1 MTDLPNSAA
10 DRAAN
15 ASTPD
20 GETPAG
26 DPELAALVR
35 RDAPPDDA
43 DPSLAALVNLGRRP
57 VSSAI
62 PAAPAAGAPERPV
75 AGAPAADETAQ
86 ASEAGPTAGDATPEA
101 GADATE
107 PVFDVTS
114 AAADSTSPD
123 PDEPAPVAANAGAA
137 GSPSAGAAPADA
149 TTADAPAPGEPTDTA
164 PADTSPTSE
173 PGVDAVPVLPLA
185 AAVTDGE
192 PPARPRR
199 RRSLALRFGVSFV
212 LGFLLAVGSGAGV
225 LYAWG
230 QQYDGR
236 VLPGVRVGSTE
247 LGGLTPEQAEAEIA
261 NAYGSLAT
269 GQITLTGPDG
279 HMTTISYADVGRGPD
294 TSALVDAALAAGRQ
308 GEPLA
313 NLIGAPQA
321 AIHGVTLD
329 SAVAYDRD
337 RLAAAVETLATTID
351 QTPADASVSAG
362 QGGTFSVSPAKDG
375 RAVDKAALLTALD
388 QQLAALGTPES
399 ITMAVPVVSLAP
411 AVATASAEA
420 AKAAADRMAADVVVA
435 RGQDSWTIAGTSLAP
450 LISFSTAADG
460 SITPVFDESGLDPIL
475 TTLAQKVNQTAQE
488 AGLTLVSGHV
498 VATGTSREGRTL
510 NAAGMKAAIIS
521 EIGARQA
528 GAAASP
534 VAAVVKAVDPKL
546 TTTAANAFAAKM
558 VPISSFSVYY
568 WVIVN
573 NHWGGNIEAPA
584 TKING
589 TVVPAGGTFDF
600 WKVVGDLHKLP
611 GEGPGNA
618 IEGGKITVTGAFGGG
633 ICTTSTTLFNAAI
646 HAGMVPLARQNHN
659 EFITRYPPGL
669 DATVWIVG
677 TAKQTMSFKNDTK
690 YPILI
695 QRTITHAGSKRWLTF
710 KIWSVP
716 NGRTTKITNTVIQ
729 NGPRAIDTVVKD
741 PTKPVGY
748 SYRNNAP
755 ADGAKVWVTV
765 SIYDHGK
772 LHWTKRY
779 YSNYPAVKGVLVVGT
794 KT

>member
-1 MTDLPNSAA
+1 MTDLPNS
-10 DRAAN
+10 
-15 ASTPD
+15 TPD
-20 GETPAG
+20 DETPIGDPELAALVRRDAPAG

-35 RDAPPDDA
+35 RD
-43 DPSLAALVNLGRRP
+43 
-57 VSSAI
+57 
-62 PAAPAAGAPERPV
+62 
-75 AGAPAADETAQ
+75 
-86 ASEAGPTAGDATPEA
+86 TPEA

-107 PVFDVTS
+107 PV
-114 AAADSTSPD
+114 
-123 PDEPAPVAANAGAA
+123 
-137 GSPSAGAAPADA
+137 
-149 TTADAPAPGEPTDTA
+149 
-164 PADTSPTSE
+164 
-173 PGVDAVPVLPLA
+173 VDAVPVLPLA

-199 RRSLALRFGVSFV
+199 RRSLALLFGVSLV
-212 LGFLLAVGSGAGV
+212 LGFVLAAGIGTGV

-247 LGGLTPEQAEAEIA
+247 LGGLTREQAEAAIA
-261 NAYGSLAT
+261 NAYGSLGT

-279 HMTTISYADVGRGPD
+279 QTTTLSYADVGRGPD

-313 NLIGAPQA
+313 NLIGGPKA

-329 SAVAYDRD
+329 SAVTYDRD
-337 RLAAAVETLATTID
+337 KLAAAVETLATRID
-351 QTPADASVSAG
+351 QTPVDASVSAG
-362 QGGTFSVSPAKDG
+362 QGGTFSVSSAKDG

-388 QQLAALGTPES
+388 QQLAALGTPAS
-399 ITMAVPVVSLAP
+399 ITMAVPVVPLAP

-420 AKAAADRMAADVVVA
+420 AKAAAERMAADVVVA
-435 RGQDSWTIAGTSLAP
+435 RGDDSWTIAGTSLTP

-460 SITPVFDESGLDPIL
+460 TITPVLDESGLDPIL
-475 TTLAQKVNQTAQE
+475 TTLAKKVNQTAQD
-488 AGLTLVSGHV
+488 AGLKLVSGRV

-510 NAAGMKAAIIS
+510 DAVGMKAAIVSAIQ
-521 EIGARQA
+521 ARQS

-534 VAAVVKAVDPKL
+534 VGAVVKAVDPKL
-546 TTTAANAFAAKM
+546 TAADAKAFAAKM
-558 VPISSFSVYY
+558 RPISSYSVYY

-573 NHWGGNIEAPA
+573 NHWGGNIEGPA
-584 TKING
+584 TVING

-600 WKVVGDLHKLP
+600 WKEVGDLHDAP
-611 GEGPGNA
+611 GTGPGNA

-633 ICTTSTTLFNAAI
+633 ICTTSTTLFNAAFR
-646 HAGMVPLARQNHN
+646 AGMVPLARKNHN
-659 EFITRYPPGL
+659 EFISRYPAGL

-677 TAKQTMSFKNDTK
+677 KTKQTMSFKNDTE

-695 QRTITHAGSKRWLTF
+695 TRTVTGNSSKRWLTF

-716 NGRTTKITNTVIQ
+716 NHRTATVTNTVIQ
-729 NGPRAIDTVVKD
+729 PGERAVHKIVKD

-748 SYRNNAP
+748 RFFNNA
-755 ADGAKVWVTV
+755 AVDGAKVWTTV

-772 LHWTKRY
+772 LHWQKRY
-779 YSNYPAVKGVLVVGT
+779 FSNYPAVDGVTIVGT

>member
-10 DRAAN
+10 DRAGN
-15 ASTPD
+15 ASTPA

-35 RDAPPDDA
+35 RDTPSDGA
-43 DPSLAALVNLGRRP
+43 DPSLAALVKLVRQP
-57 VSSAI
+57 ASS
-62 PAAPAAGAPERPV
+62 
-75 AGAPAADETAQ
+75 
-86 ASEAGPTAGDATPEA
+86 
-101 GADATE
+101 ADATE
-107 PVFDVTS
+107 PGFDVTS
-114 AAADSTSPD
+114 AAADLTSPD
-123 PDEPAPVAANAGAA
+123 PDEPV
-137 GSPSAGAAPADA
+137 
-149 TTADAPAPGEPTDTA
+149 
-164 PADTSPTSE
+164 
-173 PGVDAVPVLPLA
+173 VDAVPVLPLA

-192 PPARPRR
+192 PPAGPRR
-199 RRSLALRFGVSFV
+199 RRSLAFRFGVSFV
-212 LGFLLAVGSGAGV
+212 LGFLLAIGTGAGI

-236 VLPGVRVGSTE
+236 ILPGVRVGSTE
-247 LGGLTPEQAEAEIA
+247 LGGLTREQAKAEIA
-261 NAYGSLAT
+261 SAYGTLGV

-279 HMTTISYADVGRGPD
+279 QTTIISYADVGRGAA

-313 NLIGAPQA
+313 NLISASRA
-321 AIHGVTLD
+321 AIRGVTLD
-329 SAVAYDRD
+329 SAAAYDRD
-337 RLAAAVETLATTID
+337 KLAAAIETLATSID
-351 QTPADASVSAG
+351 ETPVDASVSAG

-388 QQLAALGTPES
+388 QQLGALGTPAS

-411 AVATASAEA
+411 AVATASAEV

-435 RGQDSWTIAGTSLAP
+435 RGEDTWTMAGTSLAP

-475 TTLAQKVNQTAQE
+475 KTLAQDVNRTAQN
-488 AGLTLVSGHV
+488 AGLKLVSGHV
-498 VATGTSREGRTL
+498 VATGSSREGRTL
-510 NAAGMKAAIIS
+510 DAAGMKVAIVS
-521 EIGARQA
+521 AIGARQA
-528 GAAASP
+528 GAAPSP

-546 TTTAANAFAAKM
+546 TTTDAKAFAPKM
-558 VPISSFSVYY
+558 QMISSYRIYY
-568 WVIVN
+568 FVIVN
-573 NHWGGNIEAPA
+573 NHFGGNIEAPA

-589 TVVPAGGTFDF
+589 TVVPADGVFDF
-600 WKVVGDLHKLP
+600 WKVVGDLRKLP
-611 GEGPGNA
+611 GAGPGNA

-633 ICTTSTTLFNAAI
+633 ICTTSTTLFNAAFR
-646 HAGMVPLARQNHN
+646 AGMVPLARQNHN
-659 EFITRYPPGL
+659 EFINRYPPGL
-669 DATVWIVG
+669 DATVWIIG
-677 TAKQTMSFKNDTK
+677 NTKQTMSFKNDTK

-695 QRTITHAGSKRWLTF
+695 TRTITNAGNKRWLTF

-716 NGRTTKITNTVIQ
+716 NGRKATVTNTVIQ
-729 NGPRAIDTVVKD
+729 PGPRAIDTVVRD

-748 SYRNNAP
+748 SFRNNAP

-765 SIYDHGK
+765 SIYDHGN

-794 KT
+794 KTTT

>member
-1 MTDLPNSAA
+1 MTDLPKSAA

-20 GETPAG
+20 VETPVG

-35 RDAPPDDA
+35 RDAPPDVG

-57 VSSAI
+57 VASAI
-62 PAAPAAGAPERPV
+62 PA
-75 AGAPAADETAQ
+75 D
-86 ASEAGPTAGDATPEA
+86 
-101 GADATE
+101 
-107 PVFDVTS
+107 
-114 AAADSTSPD
+114 
-123 PDEPAPVAANAGAA
+123 
-137 GSPSAGAAPADA
+137 PADA
-149 TTADAPAPGEPTDTA
+149 TTADAPAPGESTGTA

-185 AAVTDGE
+185 AAVTEGE

-212 LGFLLAVGSGAGV
+212 LGLLLAVGVGAGA

-236 VLPGVRVGSTE
+236 VLPGVRVGSAE
-247 LGGLTPEQAEAEIA
+247 LGGLTREQAEAEIA
-261 NAYGSLAT
+261 SAYASLGR

-279 HMTTISYADVGRGPD
+279 ETTTISYADVGRGPD
-294 TSALVDAALAAGRQ
+294 TAALLEAALAAGRQ
-308 GEPLA
+308 DELLA
-313 NLIGAPQA
+313 NLVGAPQA

-329 SAVAYDRD
+329 SAVTYDRD
-337 RLAAAVETLATTID
+337 KLAAAVETLATTID

-375 RAVDKAALLTALD
+375 RAVDEAALLTALD
-388 QQLAALGTPES
+388 QQLAALGTPAS
-399 ITMAVPVVSLAP
+399 ITTTVPVVSLAP

-435 RGQDSWTIAGTSLAP
+435 RGEDSWTIAGTSLAP

-460 SITPVFDESGLDPIL
+460 SITPVLDEAGLDPIL
-475 TTLAQKVNQTAQE
+475 ETLAKDVKQTVKD
-488 AGLTLVSGHV
+488 AGLKLVSGHV

-510 NAAGMKAAIIS
+510 TVADTKAAIIS
-521 EIGARQA
+521 EIRARQS
-528 GAAASP
+528 GMAAQP
-534 VAAVVKAVDPKL
+534 VAAVVKVVDPKL
-546 TTTAANAFAAKM
+546 SSADAKAFAPKM
-558 VPISSFSVYY
+558 KPISKYSVFY

-584 TKING
+584 TAING

-600 WKVVGDLHKLP
+600 WKVVGDVSKLP
-611 GEGPGNA
+611 GVGPGNA
-618 IEGGKITVTGAFGGG
+618 IVNGKITVTGALGGG
-633 ICTTSTTLFNAAI
+633 ICTTSTTLFNAAFR
-646 HAGMVPLARQNHN
+646 AGMVPLAKKNHN
-659 EFITRYPPGL
+659 EYITRYPPGL

-677 TAKQTMSFKNDTK
+677 KAKQTMSFKNDTK

-695 QRTITHAGSKRWLTF
+695 QRIITNAGGKRWLTF

-716 NGRTTKITNTVIQ
+716 NGRIAKVTDTVIQ
-729 NGPRAIDTVVKD
+729 NGPRAIDTVVED

-748 SYRNNAP
+748 EYRNNAP

-772 LHWTKRY
+772 LHWSKRY
-779 YSNYPAVKGVLVVGT
+779 YSNYPAVNGVLVVGT
-794 KT
+794 KKT